1 MILIQKFG
9 MRHLLLI
16 EEHQQFFCS
25 PKNHTIELFLCF
37 DKKKTARGASC
48 IANARR

>member
-16 EEHQQFFCS
+16 EEHQQFFVLLKIIPLNYFCVL
-25 PKNHTIELFLCF
+25 T
-37 DKKKTARGASC
+37 KKIARGASC